1 MGKPSLSSSSEPHSY
16 SSSSSG
22 ATHLS
27 SNHDLIG
34 SFPFCGHSPAAVQRN
49 PQRFRKFAAAAKGV
63 SIAKHAAVDV
73 RLEVTPL
80 PE

>member
-1 MGKPSLSSSSEPHSY
+1 
-16 SSSSSG
+16 
-22 ATHLS
+22 
-27 SNHDLIG
+27 
-34 SFPFCGHSPAAVQRN
+34 VQRN